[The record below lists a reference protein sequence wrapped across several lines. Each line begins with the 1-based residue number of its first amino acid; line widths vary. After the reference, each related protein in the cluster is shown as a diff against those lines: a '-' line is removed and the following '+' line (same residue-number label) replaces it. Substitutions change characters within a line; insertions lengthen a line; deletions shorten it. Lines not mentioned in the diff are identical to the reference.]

1 MQAFAV
7 LLFWFQIFNG
17 FSGSSPIDSINLL
30 IFNLVY
36 TSLPIMVVGVADQDL
51 PASVLLKEKTF
62 YRQGRCSELY
72 TRPQFWLTVLD
83 AFYQS
88 AVVFFIALG
97 VRQGVVQGL
106 VKVITCK
113 RSLNYKLHPRYVS

>member
-1 MQAFAV
+1 MFYEWVVLGIIFQAFAS

-36 TSLPIMVVGVADQDL
+36 TSLPVMVVAVADQDL
-51 PASVLLKEKTF
+51 PAKVLLKEKTF
-62 YRQGRCSELY
+62 YRQGRCSQLY
-72 TRPQFWLTVLD
+72 TRKQFWLTVLD

-88 AVVFFIALG
+88 AVVFFVACG
-97 VRQGVVQGL
+97 VSWY
-106 VKVITCK
+106 ID
-113 RSLNYKLHPRYVS
+113 SLDTSYTL